1 MLYDQNWTPSFFLSG
16 WAQNQQHA
24 LCRVKQIMGIC
35 HGDPEKHKA
44 YVQLKKKKNG
54 ECTQGAEGVCNP
66 IGGTT
71 I

>member
-44 YVQLKKKKNG
+44 YVQLKKKKMVNAPKELKG
-54 ECTQGAEGVCNP
+54 SATL
-66 IGGTT
+66 
-71 I
+71 